1 MQQDR
6 PLQGQRAL
14 VTGGSSGIG
23 RAVAAL
29 LIEAGAR
36 VAINGRDGRPLD
48 AAATELGALAVQGDV
63 GVEAD
68 ARRIVE
74 TTVEG
79 FGGVDILINNAGF
92 GRFAPLLETSAD
104 DMEAVWRTN
113 VLGAFLVGRE
123 ARDAWSS
130 RARGRSST
138 WPRRRPCG
146 DSSAARPTPR
156 ASSLS
161 AG

>member
-1 MQQDR
+1 M
-6 PLQGQRAL
+6 G
-14 VTGGSSGIG
+14 
-23 RAVAAL
+23 
-29 LIEAGAR
+29 
-36 VAINGRDGRPLD
+36 
-48 AAATELGALAVQGDV
+48 
-63 GVEAD
+63 EAD

-79 FGGVDILINNAGF
+79 FGGVDIPINNAGF

-113 VLGAFLVGRE
+113 VLGAFLVGR

-138 WPRRRPCG
+138 WPRRRPAG
-146 DSSAARPTPR
+146 IPARLGLRLEQVRSPR
-156 ASSLS
+156 DDRVPR
-161 AG
+161 